1 MINDVANEM
10 VLQPSMSSN
19 DVKTVVSNNHEMA
32 STSSLVA
39 EPLKKKRKKYTD
51 EETTLIKY
59 FNLRAESPSPSLTR
73 CREFLRSAGKDM
85 AEYRTEKHI
94 QDKAIVIIRQTSE
107 IIKEG
112 PQQSTVHN
120 YVNFLTFK

>member
-51 EETTLIKY
+51 KETTLI
-59 FNLRAESPSPSLTR
+59 TR
-73 CREFLRSAGKDM
+73 VFQSHSRITFSEP
-85 AEYRTEKHI
+85 RTMPG
-94 QDKAIVIIRQTSE
+94 VLE
-107 IIKEG
+107 ISRKRHG
-112 PQQSTVHN
+112 RV
-120 YVNFLTFK
+120 